1 VNAILGGSRRRCR
14 WDTPRPPGIRRPG
27 AVAGAVLV
35 AATLFP
41 LVGNDYQVDVGTGV
55 LLFVMLGLGINVVV
69 GMAGLLDLGYAA
81 FYAIGAYTT
90 AILTADAGLTWWQA
104 VVPSVAAAAVAGAV
118 LGYPT
123 LRLRGDYL
131 AIVTLG
137 FGEIVRICAINLDSV
152 TGGSNGKIVGARPT
166 LAGRELFT
174 VDDFYWLALAL
185 VAITFAAT
193 WNLHR
198 SRLGRAWRALADD
211 DHVAE
216 AVGIPTVRAKLL
228 AYVLGAVW
236 AGLAGAFAAGKYGLV
251 APTSF
256 TFTVSVLIL
265 VVVVL
270 GGRGSF
276 PGVML
281 GALVVVGVPEALRSV
296 EEWKYLSFGVAL
308 VVLMLVRRGGLWPAP
323 RPAKPAGDWPL
334 DPDDPLL
341 SAPGPAD
348 LEVSGLTKTF
358 GGLRALTEMSLFVR
372 RGEILGLI
380 GPNGA
385 GKTTVFNCVTG
396 VVRPSTGK
404 VALGGPEL
412 SRLTPHQV
420 VAAGVGRTFQGVR
433 LFPSMTVIENVL
445 AGMDSRLRSTPL
457 GALLRLPWQRREERR
472 AMAAAAYWLELVGL
486 SGRGWD
492 RPEDLTFEGQRR
504 LDIARALASGPRVL
518 LLDEP
523 AAGMNP
529 AEKASLTA
537 LVRRIRDAGVTVV
550 IIEHDMGLVD
560 GLCDRVAVLDAGRVL
575 VEGTPAEVRQ
585 DPRVI
590 EAYLGVDSA
599 DEPPWP
605 VRAKPPAGEALLE
618 VSGLRAGYG
627 RGDVLEGVSFSVAAG
642 EVVALVGANGAG
654 KTTTLRTISG
664 LQPARGG
671 TVRFAGVDITNRPA
685 QRIVGLGLGQV
696 PESHRIF
703 PGLSVE
709 ENLRLGAFLARR
721 DRAVVTER
729 MSGVFELFPRLAE
742 RRTQAAGTL
751 SGGERQMLAVGRALM
766 AQPRLLCLDEPSF
779 GLAPLMVR
787 RIFATIAEI
796 SAAGTAVL
804 LVEQNVA
811 QALGL
816 ADRAYVLEVGRVVLE
831 GDGSA
836 LAADPRVQAAYLGG
850 DLELSSLVGESPGVE
865 A

>member
-1 VNAILGGSRRRCR
+1 
-14 WDTPRPPGIRRPG
+14 
-27 AVAGAVLV
+27 LV
-35 AATLFP
+35 
-41 LVGNDYQVDVGTGV
+41 
-55 LLFVMLGLGINVVV
+55 
-69 GMAGLLDLGYAA
+69 
-81 FYAIGAYTT
+81 
-90 AILTADAGLTWWQA
+90 
-104 VVPSVAAAAVAGAV
+104 
-118 LGYPT
+118 
-123 LRLRGDYL
+123 
-131 AIVTLG
+131 
-137 FGEIVRICAINLDSV
+137 
-152 TGGSNGKIVGARPT
+152 
-166 LAGRELFT
+166 T
-174 VDDFYWLALAL
+174 VDDFYWLALGLAA
-185 VAITFAAT
+185 VTFVAT

-198 SRLGRAWRALADD
+198 SRLGRAWRALAED

-276 PGVML
+276 PGVVV
-281 GALVVVGVPEALRSV
+281 GALAVVGVPEALRRF
-296 EEWKYLSFGVAL
+296 EDWKYLSFGVAL
-308 VVLMLVRRGGLWPAP
+308 VVLMLVRRGGLWPAGRAAAPASEP
-323 RPAKPAGDWPL
+323 RI
-334 DPDDPLL
+334 DPDDALL
-341 SAPGPAD
+341 SLRGAAG
-348 LEVSGLTKTF
+348 LEIAGLTKTF
-358 GGLRALTEMSLFVR
+358 GGLRALDEATLAVTP
-372 RGEILGLI
+372 GEILGLI

-396 VVRPSTGK
+396 VVRPSSGT
-404 VALGGPEL
+404 VALDGRP
-412 SRLTPHQV
+412 LTGLPPHRMV
-420 VAAGVGRTFQGVR
+420 SAGVARTFQGVR
-433 LFPSMTVIENVL
+433 LFSSMSVAENVL
-445 AGMDSRLRSTPL
+445 VGMDVRLRSTPV
-457 GALLRLPWQRREERR
+457 GALLRSPRQRREEER
-472 AMAAAAYWLELVGL
+472 ARAAAEYWLEVVGL
-486 SGRGWD
+486 SGQARH
-492 RPEDLTFEGQRR
+492 RPADLTFEGQRR
-504 LDIARALASGPRVL
+504 LDIARALASGPMVL

-529 AEKASLTA
+529 AEKASLSA

-550 IIEHDMGLVD
+550 LIEHDMGLVD

-575 VEGTPAEVRQ
+575 VQGTPGRVRE

-590 EAYLGVDSA
+590 EAYLGVDA
-599 DEPPWP
+599 AVELPQP
-605 VRAKPPAGEALLE
+605 VRAKPAQAEPLLE
-618 VSGLRAGYG
+618 VFGLRAGYG
-627 RGDVLEGVSFSVAAG
+627 RGDVVEEVSFAVAAG

-654 KTTTLRTISG
+654 KTTTLRAIGG
-664 LQPARGG
+664 LEPARGG
-671 TVRFAGVDITNRPA
+671 TVRFAGVDITNRAA
-685 QRIVGLGLGQV
+685 QRIVSLGLGHV
-696 PESHRIF
+696 PEGHRIF
-703 PGLSVE
+703 AGLSVE

-721 DRAVVTER
+721 DRAAVAER
-729 MSGVFELFPRLAE
+729 LAGVFDLFPRLAE
-742 RRTQAAGTL
+742 RRAQAAGTL

-779 GLAPLMVR
+779 GLSPLMVR

-831 GDGSA
+831 GAGPA

-850 DLELSSLVGESPGVE
+850 DLEVSSLVPESPAVE